1 MKSTI
6 SFKKYLWAAVIVWT
20 MIIFAWSLQSG
31 DDSGRVSGSL
41 TEAVFGFLARAG
53 LEIDY
58 ESAHHFIRKTAHFT
72 EYAVLGALVF
82 NAQKKTPLLKSD
94 VLCICLWMIS
104 VPAADETIQRFV
116 PERAGMIADVL
127 LDMCGFAC
135 AVFLCIL
142 LKRKKT

>member
-58 ESAHHFIRKTAHFT
+58 ESAHHFIRKTGIRQT
-72 EYAVLGALVF
+72 
-82 NAQKKTPLLKSD
+82 N
-94 VLCICLWMIS
+94 
-104 VPAADETIQRFV
+104 
-116 PERAGMIADVL
+116 
-127 LDMCGFAC
+127 CGC
-135 AVFLCIL
+135 
-142 LKRKKT
+142 